1 MSEEA
6 PTKETVTK
14 EATTASGSGDRPAP
28 RSGDRPAPRS
38 GDRPAPRSGDRPAPR
53 SGDRPAPR
61 SGDRP
66 APRGG
71 DRSAPRRQG
80 GGGRFQRRRKFCKFC
95 ADTSLKIDH
104 KDPSLLAQFITE
116 RHKIVPSRV
125 TGVCAKHQRGLTTAI
140 KRARILAL
148 LAFTPLHHD

>member
-1 MSEEA
+1 MSEEV
-6 PTKETVTK
+6 TKETAAPR
-14 EATTASGSGDRPAP
+14 EERAPRSDDRAPRGDRPA
-28 RSGDRPAPRS
+28 RGSDDR
-38 GDRPAPRSGDRPAPR
+38 
-53 SGDRPAPR
+53 
-61 SGDRP
+61 
-66 APRGG
+66 
-71 DRSAPRRQG
+71 PRRQG

-104 KDPSLLAQFITE
+104 KDPAMLGQFITE

-125 TGVCAKHQRGLTTAI
+125 TGTCAKHQRALTTAI

>member
-1 MSEEA
+1 MSEEVV
-6 PTKETVTK
+6 KK
-14 EATTASGSGDRPAP
+14 EATTAPSTGDRPAP
-28 RSGDRPAPRS
+28 RSSDRPAPRS
-38 GDRPAPRSGDRPAPR
+38 SDRAPRDGER
-53 SGDRPAPR
+53 
-61 SGDRP
+61 
-66 APRGG
+66 
-71 DRSAPRRQG
+71 PRRQGAG

-95 ADTSLKIDH
+95 ADKSLKIDH

-125 TGVCAKHQRGLTTAI
+125 TGTCAKHQRGLTTAI